1 MKQINYEY
9 TNKDDLEQFVVNNI
23 QVSNQK
29 KILIQLFSSNTL
41 YMEVLKIKNELQ
53 TLLEG
58 ASIITTTTAGIV
70 HDGKISDNKIVLSF
84 SIFENSS
91 IKATGYYNSS
101 TEEIIN
107 DLKVNYLTNDT
118 KLLIAFANTFKI
130 DASDILQRFAQE
142 NPNLVV
148 VGGNAGDDFKFHSNY
163 ISANDND
170 DSDIVFAIID
180 SKVLQ
185 VKADYLFNWET
196 IGKEMLVTKANGPT
210 VYELDHL
217 PVIDIFERYLG
228 KTVRDNLLKHGSQ
241 FPLVL
246 NMGDTEVARA
256 LVAFNYE
263 EGSITFAGNIP
274 EGQHVRFGFAD
285 LGTIEHKNIEHLK
298 IHNEKV
304 NEATFVYTCGARR
317 QMLGNFLNK
326 EIQTLNSIG
335 TSSGFITYGE
345 FFHNS
350 TSCDNNLLNIT
361 TTYVTL
367 NENVEKANTLD
378 MNITEEEVSD
388 EEVRLSALTTL
399 IKETS
404 KDLDENI
411 HYLEQFKNAVASASI
426 FSTTDSSGKITD
438 VNKNF
443 EKISGYTR
451 DELVGKAHNIVR
463 HPDTDSKLF
472 KNMWET
478 IQSGKIWKGLVKN
491 RTKQG
496 SDYWVVSEVAPIY
509 YKDGSFREYIG
520 IRNDVTK
527 LEAVKQILQNEVLS
541 SRENLEENLYYFK
554 QYEDAINLSTAVLR
568 TDVNNNIKYVNDKF
582 LKLSK
587 YNREELVGKNCG
599 DIRHKK
605 HQDEGLCDQIL
616 YRLKNKETVKEIITN
631 IAKDKSEFIT
641 KTLFYPIKNKSGEI
655 VEFIQVMFDVTDIY
669 RLNAEIVST
678 QKEVVEKMGAIGET
692 RSKETGDHVQRVA
705 EYSYLLAKYY
715 GLSEEEAVL
724 LKQASPMH
732 DIGKV
737 GIPDSILNKPGKLTD
752 EEYEIMKTHAEIG
765 YEMLKHSERDILK
778 ASAMVAY
785 THHEKW
791 NGTGYPQGTKGSDI
805 HIFGRITAVADVF
818 DALGH
823 DRVYKKAWELEKI
836 LDLFKEEKGKHFDPD
851 LIDLFFENLDS
862 FLDVKNRFDAK
873 LVAEK

>member
-9 TNKDDLEQFVVNNI
+9 TNKDDLEKFISQNFQFDDHT
-23 QVSNQK
+23 
-29 KILIQLFSSNTL
+29 KILVQLFTSNKL
-41 YMEVLKIKNELQ
+41 YIEISKIKNELKS
-53 TLLEG
+53 LLEN
-58 ASIITTTTAGIV
+58 ASIITATTAGIV
-70 HDGKISDNKIVLSF
+70 HDGQISDNKIILSF
-84 SIFENSS
+84 SVFENSS
-91 IKATGYYNSS
+91 VKNIGYYDSS

-107 DLKVNYLTNDT
+107 DLKLHYITDDT

-130 DASDILQRFAQE
+130 DASELLQRLAKE

-163 ISANDND
+163 ISSSDND

-180 SKVLQ
+180 SKVLK
-185 VKADYLFNWET
+185 VNADYLFNWET
-196 IGKEMLVTKANGPT
+196 IGKEMLVTKAIGPT
-210 VYELDHL
+210 VYELDHV
-217 PVIDIFERYLG
+217 PVIDIFEKYLG
-228 KTVRDNLLKHGSQ
+228 KTVRDDLLKHGSQ

-246 NMGDTEVARA
+246 NIGDTEVARA
-256 LVAFNYE
+256 LVGFNYE

-274 EGQHVRFGFAD
+274 EGQYVRFGFAD

-298 IHNEKV
+298 AHNQKV

-326 EIQTLNSIG
+326 EIKTLNSIG
-335 TSSGFITYGE
+335 VSSGFITYGE

-350 TSCDNNLLNIT
+350 VSCDNNLLNIT

-367 NENVEKANTLD
+367 NENEENSNSLD
-378 MNITEEEVSD
+378 MDITEEEVSD

-426 FSTTDSSGKITD
+426 FSTTDSGGKITD

-451 DELVGKAHNIVR
+451 DELIGKPHNIVR

-472 KNMWET
+472 KDMWKT

-491 RTKQG
+491 RTKEG
-496 SDYWVVSEVAPIY
+496 ADYWVVSEVAPIY

-554 QYEDAINLSTAVLR
+554 QYEEAINLSTAVLR
-568 TDVNNNIKYVNDKF
+568 TDVHNNIKYVNDKF

-587 YNREELVGKNCG
+587 YTRKELVGRNCG

-605 HQDEGLCDQIL
+605 HQEKGLCDQIL
-616 YRLKNKETVKEIITN
+616 HTLMSKKTVKEVITN

-641 KTLFYPIKNKSGEI
+641 KTLFYPVKDTSGEI

-669 RLNAEIVST
+669 RLNEEIVNT

-692 RSKETGDHVQRVA
+692 RSKETGDHVRRVA
-705 EYSYLLAKYY
+705 EYSYMLAKYY
-715 GLSEEEAVL
+715 GLSEEEAIL

-752 EEYEIMKTHAEIG
+752 EEYEVMKTHAEIG

-791 NGTGYPQGTKGSDI
+791 NGTGYPQGTKESDI

-836 LDLFKEEKGKHFDPD
+836 LELFREERGKHFDPD

-862 FLDVKNRFDAK
+862 FLDVKNRFDSK
-873 LVAEK
+873 LVSEK

>member
-9 TNKDDLEQFVVNNI
+9 TNKDDLEKFISQNF
-23 QVSNQK
+23 QVDDQN
-29 KILIQLFSSNTL
+29 KILVQLFSSNRL
-41 YMEVLKIKNELQ
+41 YIEISKIKNELKA
-53 TLLEG
+53 LLEN

-70 HDGKISDNKIVLSF
+70 HDGKISDSKIILSF
-84 SIFENSS
+84 SIFENSHVKN
-91 IKATGYYNSS
+91 IGYYDSS
-101 TEEIIN
+101 TEEIIS
-107 DLKVNYLTNDT
+107 DLKLNYITDDT

-130 DASDILQRFAQE
+130 DASDILQKLAQD
-142 NPNLVV
+142 NPSLVV

-163 ISANDND
+163 ISSNEID

-180 SKVLQ
+180 SQVLQ
-185 VKADYLFNWET
+185 VHTDYLFNWET
-196 IGKEMLVTKANGPT
+196 IGKEMLVTKASGPT
-210 VYELDHL
+210 LYELDHM
-217 PVIDIFERYLG
+217 PVIDVFEKYLG
-228 KTVRDNLLKHGSQ
+228 KTVRDDLLKYGSQ

-246 NMGDTEVARA
+246 NVGGTEVARA
-256 LVAFNYE
+256 LVGFNYE

-298 IHNEKV
+298 LHNQKV
-304 NEATFVYTCGARR
+304 NEATFVYTCAARR
-317 QMLGNFLNK
+317 QMLGSFLNK

-345 FFHNS
+345 FFHNGI
-350 TSCDNNLLNIT
+350 SCDNNLLNIT

-367 NENVEKANTLD
+367 SENEQSSKNLEI
-378 MNITEEEVSD
+378 NIIEEEVSD
-388 EEVRLSALTTL
+388 NEVRLSALTTL

-426 FSTTDSSGKITD
+426 FSTTDSSGKITN

-443 EKISGYTR
+443 EKISGYTQ
-451 DELVGKAHNIVR
+451 DELVGQPHNIVR
-463 HPDTDSKLF
+463 HPDTDPKLF
-472 KNMWET
+472 KNMWDT

-491 RTKQG
+491 RTKEG
-496 SDYWVVSEVAPIY
+496 YDYWVVSEVAPIY
-509 YKDGSFREYIG
+509 YKDGRFREYIG

-527 LEAVKQILQNEVLS
+527 LEAVKQILRNEVLS
-541 SRENLEENLYYFK
+541 SRENLEENLYYFQ
-554 QYEDAINLSTAVLR
+554 QYEEAIELSTAVLR
-568 TDVNNNIKYVNDKF
+568 TDINNNIKYVNDRF
-582 LKLSK
+582 LELSK
-587 YNREELVGKNCG
+587 YTREELIGKNCG
-599 DIRHKK
+599 EIRHKK
-605 HQDEGLCDQIL
+605 HQEKGLCTRILNDLNSKQI
-616 YRLKNKETVKEIITN
+616 VKEVITN

-641 KTLFYPIKNKSGEI
+641 KTVFYPVKNKQNEI

-669 RLNAEIVST
+669 RLNDEIINT

-692 RSKETGDHVQRVA
+692 RSKETGDHVKRVA
-705 EYSYLLAKYY
+705 EYSYMLAKYY
-715 GLSEEEAVL
+715 GLGEEEAIL

-752 EEYEIMKTHAEIG
+752 EEFEIMKTHTEIG

-778 ASAMVAY
+778 ASAIVAY

-791 NGTGYPQGTKGSDI
+791 NGTGYPQGTKGNEI
-805 HIFGRITAVADVF
+805 HIYGRITAVADVF

-823 DRVYKKAWELEKI
+823 DRVYKKAWELERI
-836 LDLFKEEKGKHFDPD
+836 LELFKEERGKHFDPT

-862 FLDVKNRFDAK
+862 FLDVKNKFDSK
-873 LVAEK
+873 SIK